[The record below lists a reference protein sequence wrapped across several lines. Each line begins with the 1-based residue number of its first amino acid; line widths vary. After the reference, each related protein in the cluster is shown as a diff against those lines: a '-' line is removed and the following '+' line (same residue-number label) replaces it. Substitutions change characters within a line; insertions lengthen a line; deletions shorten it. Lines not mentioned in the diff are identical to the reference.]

1 MTTSTTTKHDR
12 CVVYRTGDI
21 ENFAWY
27 RSEAMPTNQAAE
39 LRAEMEQV
47 GHKAMVANYA
57 QSVTIG
63 LPETYE

>member
-1 MTTSTTTKHDR
+1 MATSTKPVW

-27 RSEAMPTNQAAE
+27 RSEAMSAQEADE
-39 LRAEMEQV
+39 LRAEMLQV
-47 GHKAMVANYA
+47 GHSAMVVIYA
-57 QSVTIG
+57 QSVAIG